1 MLTQPISIDSRMRIP
16 IDRCTNPRLDAEAV
30 ANFKLSNVPSDHL
43 YIAEYAHKEWRKER
57 IAPYRPLQLTPLS
70 LGLHYAQQVFEGMKA
85 YRMNDG
91 RVGVFRTD
99 RHAQRF
105 NASLR
110 RMAMP
115 EVPAEMFA
123 NAVHTLVDLE
133 RDWVP
138 PGPDS
143 AYYIRPF
150 VIATEERIGLK
161 PSEEFMF
168 LVGGGPFRPVYP
180 KPLRV
185 RVERYYTRAAKGGTG
200 FAKCGGNYAAAMLP
214 TIEANEAGYDQ
225 VLWTDAN
232 EHEYIEES
240 GTMNVM
246 FIINDVLTT
255 APLGDTIL
263 DGITRDSILVLAR
276 ERGITV
282 DERSVSVTELR
293 ERILDGSLT
302 EAFGVGTAASVA
314 PITTVGIDGQ
324 DYNLEIKPDAVMF
337 SFKQQLLDIRTGAA
351 PDMHNWMTIIDGYV
365 K

>member
-1 MLTQPISIDSRMRIP
+1 MTQTNSIDSRMRLP
-16 IDRCTNPRLDAEAV
+16 IDTCTNPRLDAEAV
-30 ANFKLSNVPSDHL
+30 ASIKLTNVPSDHV

-57 IAPYRPLQLTPLS
+57 IGPYRPLQLTPLT

-85 YRMNDG
+85 YKMHDG
-91 RVGVFRTD
+91 RISVFRTD
-99 RHAQRF
+99 KHSERF
-105 NASLR
+105 NRSLQ

-115 EVPAEMFA
+115 EVPFDMFA
-123 NAVHTLVDLE
+123 NAVHTLVDVD

-143 AYYIRPF
+143 SYYIRPF

-161 PSEEFMF
+161 PSDEFMF

-180 KPLRV
+180 KPLSV
-185 RVERYYTRAAKGGTG
+185 RVERTYTRASKGGTG
-200 FAKCGGNYAAAMLP
+200 YAKCGGNYAAAMLP
-214 TIEANEAGYDQ
+214 TILANEAGYDQ
-225 VLWTDAN
+225 VLWTDAV

-246 FIINDVLTT
+246 FIINGVLTT

-263 DGITRDSILVLAR
+263 DGVTRDSILVLAR
-276 ERGITV
+276 ERGIAI
-282 DERSVSVTELR
+282 DERLVSVTELR
-293 ERILDGSLT
+293 DRITDGSLT

-314 PITTVGIDGQ
+314 PIATVGIDGE
-324 DYNLEIKPDAVMF
+324 DYHLQVHPDCTMF
-337 SFKQQLLDIRTGAA
+337 TFKQQLLDIRTGAV
-351 PDMHNWMTIIDGYV
+351 PDTRGWLTIIDGFA

>member
-91 RVGVFRTD
+91 RIGVFRTE

-115 EVPAEMFA
+115 EVPLDMFA
-123 NAVHTLVDLE
+123 SAVHTLVDLE

-185 RVERYYTRAAKGGTG
+185 RVERHYTRAAKGGTG

-246 FIINDVLTT
+246 FIINGVLTT

-276 ERGITV
+276 ERGIRV

-293 ERILDGSLT
+293 DRILDGSLT

-314 PITTVGIDGQ
+314 PIATVGIDGQ

-351 PDMHNWMTIIDGYV
+351 PDTHNWMTIIDGFV

>member
-1 MLTQPISIDSRMRIP
+1 MLTQLNSIDSQMRIP

-30 ANFKLSNVPSDHL
+30 ANLKLSNVPSDHVF
-43 YIAEYAHKEWRKER
+43 IAEYAHNEWRKER
-57 IAPYRPLQLTPLS
+57 IGPYRALQLTPLT

-85 YRMNDG
+85 YIMNDG
-91 RVGVFRTD
+91 RIGVFRTD

-105 NASLR
+105 NVSLR

-115 EVPAEMFA
+115 EVPPEMFA
-123 NAVHTLVDLE
+123 NAIHTLVDLD
-133 RDWVP
+133 RQWVP

-185 RVERYYTRAAKGGTG
+185 RVERTYTRASKGGTG
-200 FAKCGGNYAAAMLP
+200 YAKCGGNYAAAMLP
-214 TIEANEAGYDQ
+214 TILANEAGYDQ
-225 VLWTDAN
+225 VLWTDA
-232 EHEYIEES
+232 EHHEHIEES

-263 DGITRDSILVLAR
+263 DGVTRDSILTLAR
-276 ERGITV
+276 ERGIAV
-282 DERSVSVTELR
+282 DERAVSVTEFKDRLA
-293 ERILDGSLT
+293 DGSLT
-302 EAFGVGTAASVA
+302 EAFGVGTAASVS
-314 PITTVGIDGQ
+314 PIATVGIDGV
-324 DYNLEIKPDAVMF
+324 DYNLEIHPDATMF
-337 SFKQQLLDIRTGAA
+337 TFKKQLLDIRTGAV
-351 PDMHNWMTIIDGYV
+351 PDRHNWMTIIDGYA

>member
-1 MLTQPISIDSRMRIP
+1 MRIP

-30 ANFKLSNVPSDHL
+30 ASFKLSNVPSDHI

-57 IAPYRPLQLTPLS
+57 IAPYRPLQLTPLT

-85 YRMNDG
+85 YKMNDG
-91 RVGVFRTD
+91 RIGVFRTD

-105 NASLR
+105 NTSLR

-115 EVPAEMFA
+115 EVPVEMFA
-123 NAVHTLVDLE
+123 NAVHTLVDLDRE
-133 RDWVP
+133 WVP

-185 RVERYYTRAAKGGTG
+185 RVERQYTRASKGGTG
-200 FAKCGGNYAAAMLP
+200 YAKCGGNYAAAMLP
-214 TIEANEAGYDQ
+214 TILANEAGYDQ
-225 VLWTDAN
+225 VLWTDAH

-246 FIINDVLTT
+246 FFINGVLTT

-263 DGITRDSILVLAR
+263 EGITRDSILVLAR
-276 ERGITV
+276 EQGIPV
-282 DERSVSVTELR
+282 EERSVSVTELR

-314 PITTVGIDGQ
+314 PITTVGIDGE
-324 DYNLEIKPDAVMF
+324 DYHLEIKPDAQMF
-337 SFKQQLLDIRTGAA
+337 TFKQQLLDIRTGSA
-351 PDMHNWMTIIDGYV
+351 PDTHNWMTIIDGFV